1 MNTRSGIIH
10 KLRMGRV
17 PGNYLL
23 NLTRKKIK
31 FTRYGYFKL
40 KAKIL
45 TCLIN
50 GKW

>member
-23 NLTRKKIK
+23 NLTRKKIYTVWLFQIK
-31 FTRYGYFKL
+31 SQNFDMFD
-40 KAKIL
+40 
-45 TCLIN
+45 
-50 GKW
+50 